1 MVRVVFTPH
10 LERHVQI
17 ASREVAGATVKEVL
31 EAAFTA
37 NNKARPYIL
46 DDQGAVRKHIA
57 IFVNGTLLND
67 RTHLSDPVPPGGE
80 VYVMQALSG
89 G

>member
-10 LERHVQI
+10 LERHIHCPSQDLPG
-17 ASREVAGATVKEVL
+17 ETVKEVL
-31 EAAFTA
+31 EAAFQA
-37 NNKARPYIL
+37 NSKARSYIL
-46 DDQGAVRKHIA
+46 DDQGAVRKHVA